1 MLPHQ
6 MPLMLVRHAAA
17 EDVHPLGDE
26 ARALTAEG
34 RAAFRTHA
42 RKLARLTPMAGI
54 VTSPLVRAVQT
65 AEILAEAFGL
75 ARVEVHQAL
84 QPRANAHKRI
94 LHLARELGAGWMLV
108 GHNPSLARAGAL
120 ALDLDEL
127 PDKLRKGTALA
138 LHPEGKH
145 FSLAWM
151 ASPGRTLLRS
161 EDTRGS

>member
-1 MLPHQ
+1 MSPTQ
-6 MPLMLVRHAAA
+6 MPLMLVRHAVA
-17 EDVHPLGDE
+17 EDLHPLGDE
-26 ARALTAEG
+26 ARALTVEG

-75 ARVEVHQAL
+75 GRVEVHSAL
-84 QPRANAHKRI
+84 LPHPNGPKRI
-94 LHLARELGAGWMLV
+94 LRLARELGAGWLLV
-108 GHNPSLARAGAL
+108 GHNPALSRAGAL
-120 ALDLDEL
+120 ALEVDEL

-151 ASPGRTLLRS
+151 AAPGRSILRPDNLHS
-161 EDTRGS
+161 R

>member
-1 MLPHQ
+1 
-6 MPLMLVRHAAA
+6 MPLMLIRHAAS

-26 ARALTAEG
+26 ARPLSAEG
-34 RAAFRTHA
+34 RAAFRNHA

-54 VTSPLVRAVQT
+54 VTSPLVRAVQS
-65 AEILAEAFGL
+65 AEMLAEAFGL
-75 ARVEVHQAL
+75 GRVEVHQAL
-84 QPRANAHKRI
+84 LPRANAPKRI

-108 GHNPSLARAGAL
+108 GHNPSLTSAGAL
-120 ALDLDEL
+120 ALELEEL

-151 ASPGRTLLRS
+151 ASPGRTLLRP
-161 EDTRGS
+161 EELLTP